1 MGGRGRIGAM
11 TAAVLLGLA
20 LPLAAERPPAVVRAI
35 GAISLGEPESFEGL
49 TVIPLLGRPSPE
61 SGRFATL
68 EQALER
74 GWLEIVEKD
83 GGSVPEVWVTNRS
96 DRTVFILGGEILSG
110 ARQDRIVR
118 RDVLVAPRCRKL
130 AVPVYC
136 VEEGRW
142 HPVSGSF
149 GSEKNL
155 GTYKLRARAQ
165 KAGPEGQSQ
174 VWAEVARAND
184 QAGVRSATG
193 AYQEAYRDEK
203 VERRVQE
210 LERRLAGLPRRHPLA
225 VGAIVGVGDAIV
237 SLDLFTDP
245 WLFQELWP
253 KILKSLALADRG
265 GAHRVTRRQAS
276 ELLALLAGGDYR
288 PLEAVG
294 LGSGFALADE
304 RWDANALILD
314 GTLAHLAAFPWQPE
328 AAGGDLESLD
338 RTGPALQRTYR
349 E

>member
-1 MGGRGRIGAM
+1 MSGQGRIGIL
-11 TAAVLLGLA
+11 AAAALVVLA
-20 LPLAAERPPAVVRAI
+20 LPLAAERPAGVARGIEAV
-35 GAISLGEPESFEGL
+35 SLGEPESFEGL
-49 TVIPLLGRPSPE
+49 TVIPLIGRPSSE
-61 SGRFATL
+61 AGRYATL
-68 EQALER
+68 EQALAR

-83 GGSVPEVWVTNRS
+83 GGSVPEVWVSNRS
-96 DRTVFILGGEILSG
+96 DRTVFIMGGEILSG

-118 RDVLVAPRCRKL
+118 RDLLVAPRRQKL

-165 KAGPEGQSQ
+165 KAGPEGQSR
-174 VWAEVARAND
+174 VWAEVAKAND
-184 QAGVRSATG
+184 EAGVSSSTG

-210 LERRLAGLPRRHPLA
+210 LERRLGSLTGRHPLA
-225 VGAIVGVGDAIV
+225 VGVIVGVGESIV
-237 SLDLFTDP
+237 SLDLFADP
-245 WLFQELWP
+245 YLFQELWP

-265 GAHRVTRRQAS
+265 GAPRVTRQQAS
-276 ELLALLAGGDYR
+276 VLLTLLAGADYR
-288 PLEAVG
+288 PLDA
-294 LGSGFALADE
+294 LDQGSGFVFADE
-304 RWDANALILD
+304 RWDANAL
-314 GTLAHLAAFPWQPE
+314 TLGDTLVHLAAFPWQPE
-328 AAGGDLESLD
+328 AAGAGLERLD
-338 RTGPALQRTYR
+338 RAGPPLQRTSR